1 MCDSKNFEMDDQIK
15 NFDID
20 GLVGNKIFLFKIDFQ
35 SKKNIAAL
43 QCLLQNSFRI
53 SGEVN

>member
-1 MCDSKNFEMDDQIK
+1 MDDQIK

-20 GLVGNKIFLFKIDFQ
+20 GLVGNKIFLFKMDFQ

-43 QCLLQNSFRI
+43 QCLLQNSFGI